1 MIIYKCIITQ
11 DEMFSDSFKV
21 KLTEDGMFYEVE
33 GKCVTRTDKIDDS
46 LLGANAS
53 AEEASEGC
61 EDSSISGVDIILNH
75 KLQETS
81 FDKKGY
87 QTYIKGYF
95 KAVKVYLEEHHP
107 DRVSEFMAGAPAAL
121 KKILGQ
127 IKDFQFYTGESMNP
141 DGMVGLLNY
150 REDGITPYMLFYKD
164 GLEVEKC

>member
-33 GKCVTRTDKIDDS
+33 GKNVVRSDKIDDS

-61 EDSSISGVDIILNH
+61 EDNPVSGIDIVLNH
-75 KLQETS
+75 KLVETS

-87 QTYIKGYF
+87 TAYMKTYM
-95 KAVKVYLEEHHP
+95 KAVKVYLEEHNP
-107 DRVSEFMAGAPAAL
+107 DRVSDFMAAAPGAL
-121 KKILGQ
+121 KKVLGQ
-127 IKDFQFYTGESMNP
+127 IKDLQFFTGESMNP

-150 REDGITPYMLFYKD
+150 REDGITPFMLFYKD

>member
-11 DEMFSDSFKV
+11 DEMFSDTFKV

-33 GKCVTRTDKIDDS
+33 GRRVTRTDKIDDS

-61 EDSSISGVDIILNH
+61 EDNCVSGIDIILNH

-87 QTYIKGYF
+87 TAYMKTYM
-95 KAVKVYLEEHHP
+95 KAVKAYLEEHEP
-107 DRVSEFMAGAPAAL
+107 DRVAGFVAAAPGAL
-121 KKILGQ
+121 KTVLGQ
-127 IKDFQFYTGESMNP
+127 IKDLQFYTGESMNP

-150 REDGITPYMLFYKD
+150 REDGVTPYMLFYKD
-164 GLEVEKC
+164 GLAVEKC